1 MRVLRFGGR
10 VRRSGAVVWL
20 IMVGVI
26 VVSVGRGRG
35 WRTAAFDTDYT
46 YEAEGASAESDELQI
61 FGGEPQFL
69 ALNRVLALPT
79 LG

>member
-1 MRVLRFGGR
+1 
-10 VRRSGAVVWL
+10 
-20 IMVGVI
+20 MVGVI

-46 YEAEGASAESDELQI
+46 YAPTTLPAESDELQN
-61 FGGEPQFL
+61 FGTETQL
-69 ALNRVLALPT
+69 IALNRVPALTT